1 MDELLMLLIP
11 LVILCIVSGPIAL
24 VLSIVALSKIS
35 QRSYTPPGQP
45 AIPPPISTGPVEH
58 SVTPLVERVTTV
70 REQLAPLAPTIAQL
84 APTVETPTAPGE
96 FVRPSVDIPSEA
108 PTWSPTEFFVKEPEA
123 ASQPQAQAGIS
134 RPSLEQVIGTRWV
147 MIAGVVSVFF
157 AVGFFLKYAY
167 DNALIGPWGRIAIA
181 AAAGFGALIIGEVT
195 RRRGYQIVA
204 KGVTALGFA
213 ILYAAVFSAYRVY
226 HLIPATPSFAL
237 AIVVTA
243 GAMAY
248 ATALNEVL
256 IAVLAL
262 LGGYLTPILLSTG
275 QNLPVQLF
283 LYVLILGLGAMACA
297 AYRKWPG
304 VNLLCFFGTYGLY
317 TGWFE
322 SFYRSTMKPVEGL
335 PPQMHIAL
343 IWLGVFFLVF
353 LALPLLY
360 GLVHNSPA
368 RKQDMTLILSNA
380 AATLYYLWA
389 ILYPVHRN
397 EMALC
402 CAGLFAIHL
411 VAALGVF
418 RRCPQ
423 DDDCRMALVAIGLFF
438 VTLAIPLYF
447 HLYIVALSWAAEA
460 AVLCFIGLRYRSP
473 LTQVAAGIAMA
484 LSLFKLA
491 EQLPLHNESFSLVF
505 NPQFGSWCFVA
516 AMASVAHIL
525 YRRDNSLSSEIR
537 STVFQF
543 LYFMSVM
550 ILTVVCVL
558 EWYGECRFNHA
569 ADRINLPAFLRGIYV
584 LASVVPLLFLIRPVS
599 PAGRGMP
606 QTALALGVLATA
618 YALIAFPL
626 VHHSAYRLFFN
637 GWFAYG
643 AVFCASLFVL
653 AFLLRRAMEPADWG
667 LSGKTITLFV
677 RLVPA
682 ILISMELFLFWHF
695 RGPLEAKASDWYFY
709 PTCLVFILWT
719 LYGMILIPRLGATA
733 GVVGAMILVFLYPDA
748 HFSAFTLLVN
758 RWFLMGILLI
768 ASISAAAVLAR
779 WLIPA
784 DSIDR
789 PIGAILALTAT
800 ITLWLLVTEEIYLY
814 WYCRHLYGDRL
825 VNWYYFSN
833 MYISIFWAVYGATLM
848 VAGFAKHLRLV
859 RYLALGLFALLLAK
873 VFLIDMS
880 NVPSVYRMA
889 AFLATGLTLLGV
901 SYLYMY
907 AKKKGLLDAV
917 THLER

>member
-1 MDELLMLLIP
+1 MDDILFLLVP

-24 VLSIVALSKIS
+24 VLSIVALSKLS
-35 QRSYTPPGQP
+35 QRSYATGQS
-45 AIPPPISTGPVEH
+45 AIPPPIHTGLVEH

-70 REQLAPLAPTIAQL
+70 REQPSAPIPMISQPATPIQTTAASTEFVQ
-84 APTVETPTAPGE
+84 PTAE
-96 FVRPSVDIPSEA
+96 IPSA
-108 PTWSPTEFFVKEPEA
+108 ASTGSPAKFFTKEPEA
-123 ASQPQAQAGIS
+123 GYPSQAQAGES
-134 RPSLEQVIGTRWV
+134 RPSLEQIIGTRWV
-147 MIAGVVSVFF
+147 MIAGVISVIF

-167 DNALIGPWGRIAIA
+167 DKQIIGPWGRIAIVA
-181 AAAGFGALIIGEVT
+181 VGGFSALLIGEFT

-226 HLIPATPSFAL
+226 HLIPAMPSFAL
-237 AIVVTA
+237 AIVITA

-248 ATALNEVL
+248 ATKFNEVL
-256 IAVLAL
+256 IAILAL
-262 LGGYLTPILLSTG
+262 LGGYLTPILVSTG
-275 QNLPVQLF
+275 QNLPEQLF
-283 LYVLILGLGAMACA
+283 LYVLILDFGATACA
-297 AYRKWPG
+297 VYRKWPG
-304 VNLLCFFGTYGLY
+304 VNLLCFLGTYGLY

-322 SFYRSTMKPVEGL
+322 GFYRSTMRPIEGL
-335 PPQMHIAL
+335 PPQMGIAL
-343 IWLGVFFLVF
+343 TWLCIFFVVF
-353 LALPLLY
+353 LAMPLVY
-360 GLVHNSPA
+360 GLIHNSPA
-368 RKQDMTLILSNA
+368 RKQDVTLILSNA

-402 CAGLFAIHL
+402 CVGLFGIHL
-411 VAALGVF
+411 AAALVLY

-423 DDDCRMALVAIGLFF
+423 DSDCRMALVAIGLFF

-447 HLYIVALSWAAEA
+447 TMYIVALSWAAEA
-460 AVLCFIGLRYRSP
+460 AVLCFIGLRYRSR
-473 LTQVAAGIAMA
+473 LTQVAAAVAMA
-484 LSLFKLA
+484 LSLFNLVV
-491 EQLPLHNESFSLVF
+491 QLPLHNESFSLVF

-516 AMASVAHIL
+516 SMAFVAHLL
-525 YRRDNSLSSEIR
+525 YRRDDALVAEIR
-537 STVFQF
+537 STVVQL
-543 LYFMSVM
+543 LYFLSVM
-550 ILTVVCVL
+550 ILSVALIL

-569 ADRINLPAFLRGIYV
+569 ADRINLPAFLRGLYV

-606 QTALALGVLATA
+606 QSALALGVLATA

-653 AFLLRRAMEPADWG
+653 AFLLSRRMEPADWE

-695 RGPLEAKASDWYFY
+695 RGSSETKARDWYFY
-709 PTCLVFILWT
+709 PTFLVFILWT
-719 LYGMILIPRLGATA
+719 LYGLILIPRLGAIA
-733 GVVGAMILVFLYPDA
+733 GVVGTMMLVFLYPDA
-748 HFSAFTLLVN
+748 HFSAFPLLVN
-758 RWFLMGILLI
+758 RWFFMGILLI
-768 ASISAAAVLAR
+768 ASIAGAAAMAR

-784 DSIDR
+784 DSTDR

-800 ITLWLLVTEEIYLY
+800 ITLWLVVTEEIYLY
-814 WYCRHLYGDRL
+814 WYCRHLYGDRP

-833 MYISIFWAVYGATLM
+833 MYISIFWAVYGAILM

-907 AKKKGLLDAV
+907 AKKKGMLDR
-917 THLER
+917 TI